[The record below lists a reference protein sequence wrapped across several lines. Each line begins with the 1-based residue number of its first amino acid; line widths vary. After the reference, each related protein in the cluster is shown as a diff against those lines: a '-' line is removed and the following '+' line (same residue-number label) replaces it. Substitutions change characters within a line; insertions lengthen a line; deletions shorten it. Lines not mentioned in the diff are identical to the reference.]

1 MKKKEEIDTKG
12 QCQVLSDRKETE
24 QADSIDTESDKSEY
38 SRSVIRSAK
47 RRIQDL
53 LPRDISICINVLC
66 KGV

>member
-1 MKKKEEIDTKG
+1 MKKKEVTDTEG

-47 RRIQDL
+47 IY
-53 LPRDISICINVLC
+53 
-66 KGV
+66 